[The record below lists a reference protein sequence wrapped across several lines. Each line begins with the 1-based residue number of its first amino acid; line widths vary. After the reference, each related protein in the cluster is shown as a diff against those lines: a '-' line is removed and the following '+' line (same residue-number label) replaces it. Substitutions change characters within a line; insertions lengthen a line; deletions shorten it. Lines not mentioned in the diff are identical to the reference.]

1 MAWHE
6 SRPGHTAWH
15 CWSAIRCSDYERRI
29 TAAVATRVRPGRLQ
43 HVLGEQHCIQA
54 WQEEL
59 QAERGSEGLGS
70 AAKNVASHD
79 FAALQGHSAETASLR
94 AGLYEVFPTSSGH
107 IVQSQAMKRL

>member
-6 SRPGHTAWH
+6 SRPGHTAWQ
-15 CWSAIRCSDYERRI
+15 CWSAIRCSVYERPI
-29 TAAVATRVRPGRLQ
+29 TAAVAIRVRPGRLQ

-70 AAKNVASHD
+70 AATTVANHD
-79 FAALQGHSAETASLR
+79 FAAMQGHSTETASLR
-94 AGLYEVFPTSSGH
+94 AGLYEVFPRSPGY